1 MSEKPRPL
9 SAAGVRVVIA
19 GGGTGG
25 HLFPGLAIAEQL
37 SAQGAQVTFVGTA
50 RGIEAKVVPQ
60 SGYPLELIDIAGL
73 KRQGLW
79 LTLRSLLKLPLAL
92 FQTIGLLRRLSP
104 SVVVGAGGY
113 ASGPVVLLAALL
125 RIPTVVLE
133 QNSVPGVTNRI
144 LARFA
149 RVVYTAFPHAGRFFP
164 RRKVSQLGNPVRK
177 SITAENHDVAERTG
191 PVRLLVLGGSLGAKA
206 VNTLV
211 VDALADLAQQ
221 TPPGLSPLSLHLYVH
236 HQTSASDLEATQAR
250 YGEHPTLKPWV
261 RAEPFI
267 SDMATAYKDCD
278 LMIGR
283 AGATTIAELTAIGRP
298 AVLIPFPFAADDHQ
312 THNARYLVENGAAR
326 MLQQKDTTP
335 KLLASTIAELVLD
348 RTVLQAMAAASRKL
362 GKPDAAQR
370 ISEEILRMA
379 TK

>member
-104 SVVVGAGGY
+104 SVVVGVGGY

-133 QNSVPGVTNRI
+133 QNSVPGVTNR
-144 LARFA
+144 
-149 RVVYTAFPHAGRFFP
+149 
-164 RRKVSQLGNPVRK
+164 
-177 SITAENHDVAERTG
+177 
-191 PVRLLVLGGSLGAKA
+191 
-206 VNTLV
+206 
-211 VDALADLAQQ
+211 
-221 TPPGLSPLSLHLYVH
+221 
-236 HQTSASDLEATQAR
+236 
-250 YGEHPTLKPWV
+250 
-261 RAEPFI
+261 
-267 SDMATAYKDCD
+267 
-278 LMIGR
+278 
-283 AGATTIAELTAIGRP
+283 
-298 AVLIPFPFAADDHQ
+298 
-312 THNARYLVENGAAR
+312 
-326 MLQQKDTTP
+326 
-335 KLLASTIAELVLD
+335 
-348 RTVLQAMAAASRKL
+348 
-362 GKPDAAQR
+362 
-370 ISEEILRMA
+370 
-379 TK
+379 